1 MGCSGVEVKTNPT
14 KRAITF
20 SSNLDP
26 NIIGKNKNDTKII
39 VIVLLKHNEL
49 RRKHNSPSLDKNDDL
64 SEKAKIYAEEL
75 LSNHDKN
82 YFYKNIYKDSFFGEN
97 ILLSEKKSAEEICDE
112 WYNENKFYDFNKNSF
127 QKEAAHFT
135 QLIWKETKEIGIGFC
150 KDDNKCCL
158 VVLYYPAGNVFGEF
172 SKNVA
177 DVIKK

>member
-49 RRKHNSPSLDKNDDL
+49 RRKHNSPELKKNDDL
-64 SEKAKIYAEEL
+64 NYEAQIYAEEL

-82 YFYKNIYKDSFFGEN
+82 YIYKNIYKDSFIGEN
-97 ILLSEKKSAEEICDE
+97 IMLSEMKSAEAICEE
-112 WYNENKFYDFNKNSF
+112 WYKENQFYDFNKNTF
-127 QKEAAHFT
+127 QKNAAHFT

-150 KDDNKCCL
+150 KDNNKCCL
-158 VVLYYPAGNVFGEF
+158 VVLYYPAGNVLGEF
-172 SKNVA
+172 SKNVEK
-177 DVIKK
+177 VKEK